1 METSCPLD
9 RIAENAFQV
18 SPFYWDDEL
27 METNLL
33 IKIKVDSS
41 PGSPFYWDDEL
52 METLAALSSLARLEY
67 IVMSPFYWDDE
78 LMETGG
84 FNPTTP
90 RH

>member
-1 METSCPLD
+1 MPFLICTSRALLPSPFYWDDELMETSCPLD

-52 METLAALSSLARLEY
+52 MET
-67 IVMSPFYWDDE
+67 FDE
-78 LMETGG
+78 LWEL
-84 FNPTTP
+84 NKLIK
-90 RH
+90 